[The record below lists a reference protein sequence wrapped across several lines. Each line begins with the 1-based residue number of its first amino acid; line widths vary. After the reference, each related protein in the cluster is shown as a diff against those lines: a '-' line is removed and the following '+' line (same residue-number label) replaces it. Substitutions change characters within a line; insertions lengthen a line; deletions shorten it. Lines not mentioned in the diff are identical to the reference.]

1 MAPKPH
7 LTPEERKEL
16 RALKKAEKKQKRQ
29 EKKKQLKR
37 ELLTREINYGAVTLK
52 RQEKTW
58 RQLLIGLKVPEMRKD
73 LEFAWHHFERLVD
86 CKDFAISLLLDE
98 LDKANGQ
105 YFLNMKTHSEHI
117 DQLLQM
123 FADQVQQLQQ
133 DYSNQA
139 EELEKEHQFNADQ
152 LEAGSSEEENY
163 LKTVLYI
170 LQLEMKEVKRTRH
183 AEYFSKL
190 EEQDSKQHQLV
201 QRMKG
206 ILEQLHL
213 QVWTDTVQFL
223 QRHQN
228 SIKERKK
235 IHLEMKSEDDKLQLL
250 IRNQLEHIRSSHNTI
265 RSLKVKEA
273 ELEKFLGRHVADLQ
287 SEFDFFTFAFNSLK
301 TKLTKDRRL
310 DFQKLNCLTIH
321 YNEVIAYMESLEAKG
336 KHILHVGSVCRKL
349 ETVKEKILPFPANF
363 VNEMSKPSVSEVS
376 EYMEALEL
384 FWQRVGRA
392 DAARYGVNEE
402 REFLI
407 TENEI
412 LKRRLHQYCQCLKCP
427 DFQPFQTTSRPC
439 RTITEGVLELK
450 KYNKHGV
457 CQTQFAK
464 DESEPTSTLDSVS
477 WNDASSPFKSVYA
490 ISLAL
495 SMKSDISQFQRYCEK
510 AIGQLTAESLE
521 AFKETKDDVARIQV
535 MYPLAQQIPLD
546 PGGCSKNFQ
555 EAEQLKSAGNRAFA
569 LKDYS
574 EAIQSYNQAIICCP
588 QQTIEDRQLLTI
600 LVSNRSACNFE
611 LGNIRKVLD
620 DLDYIGEI
628 GDYPSHLCYKL
639 WLRKGKC
646 YSALQNKKLA
656 GEAFNE
662 ALKCLEQ
669 SGLTEE
675 ALQTK
680 AHEIQ
685 RAQTG
690 QAKLQAP
697 KSQLEL
703 IAAFPEERFVGG
715 EEFPAA
721 HPKITVSQD
730 SIQGRYA
737 KAVGDIET
745 GTILVEETAFGAVV
759 DKEHALKN
767 CQNCLASVELP
778 IACPQCSEVIF
789 CSTHCSRMAFKSFHG
804 VECGMQRQLFQCG
817 ASVNCLLALRLISQ
831 KPLRFFLDKRSKLQD
846 FMRDSCKKSAPYK
859 KVYRSNDYDNVFFL
873 CRNES
878 LRKKEELVA
887 YACMSIYLLR
897 LLKQGFYFGESTAE
911 APTTNELFVGG
922 LLLRHLQILQ
932 FNAHEISQLQNRSSG
947 FEAACIGAGLYPTL
961 ALFNHSCDPSLVRYN
976 VRNKIIARAI
986 RPIKAEDIIYENYG
1000 PLYSAADLQ
1009 QRLEELKK
1017 NYWFECMC
1025 QPCTQLWPT
1034 VRDMRENELRIPCRN
1049 DQCPYVFLV
1058 KGDDD
1063 PFLTCPYCE
1072 NVTGLLPNLR
1082 GLMKLEEI
1090 LPEAEHKLGAAHF
1103 EVALRKFAEAL
1114 DVLFQFSSP
1123 PHPEIIKVQQRMR
1136 DCMVHFGNKAFDY
1149 KPHIMQ

>member
-1 MAPKPH
+1 
-7 LTPEERKEL
+7 
-16 RALKKAEKKQKRQ
+16 
-29 EKKKQLKR
+29 
-37 ELLTREINYGAVTLK
+37 
-52 RQEKTW
+52 
-58 RQLLIGLKVPEMRKD
+58 
-73 LEFAWHHFERLVD
+73 
-86 CKDFAISLLLDE
+86 
-98 LDKANGQ
+98 
-105 YFLNMKTHSEHI
+105 
-117 DQLLQM
+117 
-123 FADQVQQLQQ
+123 
-133 DYSNQA
+133 
-139 EELEKEHQFNADQ
+139 
-152 LEAGSSEEENY
+152 
-163 LKTVLYI
+163 
-170 LQLEMKEVKRTRH
+170 
-183 AEYFSKL
+183 
-190 EEQDSKQHQLV
+190 
-201 QRMKG
+201 
-206 ILEQLHL
+206 
-213 QVWTDTVQFL
+213 
-223 QRHQN
+223 
-228 SIKERKK
+228 
-235 IHLEMKSEDDKLQLL
+235 
-250 IRNQLEHIRSSHNTI
+250 
-265 RSLKVKEA
+265 
-273 ELEKFLGRHVADLQ
+273 
-287 SEFDFFTFAFNSLK
+287 
-301 TKLTKDRRL
+301 
-310 DFQKLNCLTIH
+310 
-321 YNEVIAYMESLEAKG
+321 
-336 KHILHVGSVCRKL
+336 
-349 ETVKEKILPFPANF
+349 
-363 VNEMSKPSVSEVS
+363 
-376 EYMEALEL
+376 
-384 FWQRVGRA
+384 
-392 DAARYGVNEE
+392 
-402 REFLI
+402 
-407 TENEI
+407 
-412 LKRRLHQYCQCLKCP
+412 
-427 DFQPFQTTSRPC
+427 
-439 RTITEGVLELK
+439 
-450 KYNKHGV
+450 
-457 CQTQFAK
+457 
-464 DESEPTSTLDSVS
+464 
-477 WNDASSPFKSVYA
+477 
-490 ISLAL
+490 
-495 SMKSDISQFQRYCEK
+495 MKSDISQFQRYCEK